1 VLFVVDYLI
10 LVVVVFVYYDQH
22 LELLNL
28 LDYLILVVVVV
39 VFVHYD
45 QYLELLNLIVL
56 VLLISKDQVA

>member
-10 LVVVVFVYYDQH
+10 LVVVVFVYYDLH

-28 LDYLILVVVVV
+28 LDYLILLVVV

-45 QYLELLNLIVL
+45 QYLELLNLLVL